1 MQAIEF
7 PGALA
12 SAAKIASRCRFKDA
26 FAKPGRRRC
35 RGRMGLWECGQS
47 RPRTRNPNANANKD
61 CPHFHGPT
69 QKESYMKKPRRAVA
83 VRRAPNRDRPPTAE
97 SVGSVVNPDPE
108 PETRTQRK

>member
-47 RPRTRNPNANANKD
+47 RPRTRNPNAAQIRIVHISTAQ
-61 CPHFHGPT
+61 P
-69 QKESYMKKPRRAVA
+69 KK
-83 VRRAPNRDRPPTAE
+83 NHI
-97 SVGSVVNPDPE
+97 
-108 PETRTQRK
+108 